1 MYKLLIVDDNYY
13 DRIGLS
19 ELSEWKELGFS
30 EIHMAEDGE
39 DGLKKA
45 LELKPLLV
53 ITDVSMPVI
62 DGITM
67 ARKIVEKLP
76 ATKFIFVSCFED
88 SKYIRDAIDVNA
100 YGYILKPVNINKLI
114 SAAQK
119 IMVSSRDEK
128 NRDDKVLELEK
139 KLKDQ
144 MPYLQER
151 ITRDLVYGEVEG
163 EVNGQLA
170 QFDME
175 ILKFCAVAV
184 LRLDSQGALSSVLDN
199 AKIYLTMN
207 SINDF
212 LKEKIEGLGRVYS
225 FVPNNYSV
233 VVLLYIDK
241 TADEAEATDLCFE
254 YFEKIREKINTDLK
268 SNVDICI
275 GGVSRSVSEIHELY
289 KKAEQ
294 ALDVNL
300 CAKPNSIMLA
310 DDSDD
315 ENLIFSFDF
324 KIIKKELKELFD
336 NCDIDKCEKWVD
348 KYYNN
353 TEVVS
358 EKVIKEFTLSI
369 VCTVQL
375 ILFEMNKNINDIFGE
390 DYVIWEKLSK
400 FNTIFDIRQ
409 WLFNI
414 LKGVIEHLAEMYGER
429 NVQIANKLK
438 KIIEEQYLELENVS
452 RIAQQAYVSTVY
464 ANYIFKNVFGC
475 TMFDYLTKVK
485 IEKAKEMLKKQDIKV
500 YEIASLLGY
509 KSKAYFTSLFKEYTG
524 VTPKE
529 YRQIKE

>member
-19 ELSEWKELGFS
+19 ELNEWKELGFS
-30 EIHMAEDGE
+30 EIHIAEDGE

-53 ITDVSMPVI
+53 ITDVSMPVM
-62 DGITM
+62 DGIDM
-67 ARKIVEKLP
+67 ARRIIEELP
-76 ATKFIFVSCFED
+76 DTKFIFVSCFED
-88 SKYIRDAIDVNA
+88 SKYIRGAVDVNA
-100 YGYILKPVNINKLI
+100 FGYILKPVNISKLMH
-114 SAAQK
+114 AAKK
-119 IMVSSRDEK
+119 IMATSRNEK
-128 NRDDKVLELEK
+128 SRDDKVLELEK
-139 KLKDQ
+139 RLSEQ

-151 ITRDLVYGEVEG
+151 ITRDLIYGEVSG
-163 EVNGQLA
+163 PVDGQLGK
-170 QFDME
+170 FDME
-175 ILKFCAVAV
+175 IVKFCAVAV
-184 LRLDSQGALSSVLDN
+184 LKIESPESTTSVLDN

-207 SINDF
+207 SIKEF
-212 LKEKIEGLGRVYS
+212 LNEKFDKVGRVYS
-225 FVPNNYSV
+225 FVPNNNSV
-233 VVLLYIDK
+233 VVLLYL
-241 TADEAEATDLCFE
+241 DEAAEKTEAADICFE
-254 YFEKIREKINTDLK
+254 YFEFIREKINIELK

-275 GGVSRSVSEIHELY
+275 GGISSNISEIHELY

-300 CAKPNSIMLA
+300 CAKPNAIMLA
-310 DDSDD
+310 EDSGD
-315 ENLIFSFDF
+315 ENPFLDFDF
-324 KIIKKELKELFD
+324 KIIKHELKELFD
-336 NCDIDKCEKWVD
+336 SCDIDKCEKWVD

-353 TEVVS
+353 MEVVN
-358 EKVIKEFTLSI
+358 EKIIKEFTLSI

-375 ILFEMNKNINDIFGE
+375 ILFEMNKNMDEIFNDEYI
-390 DYVIWEKLSK
+390 IWGKLSK

-409 WLFNI
+409 WIFNI
-414 LKGVIEHLAEMYGER
+414 LKSVIEHLGEMHGER

-438 KIIEEQYLELENVS
+438 KIIEEQFLELENVS
-452 RIAQQAYVSTVY
+452 QIAQQVYVSTVY

-500 YEIASLLGY
+500 YEVASMLGY